1 MAFYPHLVIP
11 VLVSLGLTWLI
22 DKHLKK
28 FFFVFVFLY
37 PVVSYSDENLASS
50 KVFVEKLGKQVVE
63 KVSNTEITE
72 LERYNNFKKLYL
84 SSFDNYYIS
93 RFVLGRYWKT
103 IDKGIQK
110 KFVDSFNNY
119 IVATYAPKFKGWE
132 GTFKAVESLFEN
144 NYYNVK
150 MDILNK
156 DGPTLKMM
164 WKMYLNKNKEF
175 KILDVN
181 IDGVSMLVTQRA
193 EFLSVIKNHPN
204 GVNGLIDAMNKK
216 TDGS

>member
-1 MAFYPHLVIP
+1 M
-11 VLVSLGLTWLI
+11 
-22 DKHLKK
+22 HLKK
-28 FFFVFVFLY
+28 FFFVLIFLY

-103 IDKGIQK
+103 IDKGVQK

>member
-1 MAFYPHLVIP
+1 MHFKKLFLVLVLFYPVI
-11 VLVSLGLTWLI
+11 
-22 DKHLKK
+22 
-28 FFFVFVFLY
+28 
-37 PVVSYSDENLASS
+37 SYSDENIGKS
-50 KVFVEKLGKQVVE
+50 KIFVEKLGKQVVE

-72 LERYNNFKKLYL
+72 QERYNNFKTLYL

-110 KFVDSFNNY
+110 QFVNSFNNY

-164 WKMYLNKNKEF
+164 WKIYINKNEEF

-204 GVNGLIDAMNKK
+204 GVKGLIDAMDKK
-216 TDGS
+216 TAGS

>member
-1 MAFYPHLVIP
+1 M
-11 VLVSLGLTWLI
+11 
-22 DKHLKK
+22 HLKN
-28 FFFVFVFLY
+28 FFFVLIFLY

>member
-1 MAFYPHLVIP
+1 MYF
-11 VLVSLGLTWLI
+11 
-22 DKHLKK
+22 KK
-28 FFFVFVFLY
+28 FFFVLFFLY
-37 PVVSYSDENLASS
+37 PFTTNSDDNIGKS
-50 KVFVEKLGKQVVE
+50 KIFLEKLGKQVVE

-72 LERYNNFKKLYL
+72 QERYNNFKQLYL

-103 IDKGIQK
+103 IDKVIQK
-110 KFVDSFNNY
+110 QFVASFNNY

-132 GTFKAVESLFEN
+132 GTFKAVDSLLEN

-204 GVNGLIDAMNKK
+204 GVEGLIDAMNKK
-216 TDGS
+216 VTGS

>member
-1 MAFYPHLVIP
+1 MNIRR
-11 VLVSLGLTWLI
+11 
-22 DKHLKK
+22 
-28 FFFVFVFLY
+28 FFFSFILFFPLSVI
-37 PVVSYSDENLASS
+37 SDENIGKS
-50 KVFVEKLGKQVVE
+50 KVFIEKLGKQVVE
-63 KVSNTEITE
+63 KVSNTDISDV
-72 LERYNNFKKLYL
+72 ERYNNFKQLYL

-110 KFVDSFNNY
+110 QFVDSFNKY

-132 GTFKAVESLFEN
+132 GTFKAVDSLLEN

-150 MDILNK
+150 MDILNE

-204 GVNGLIDAMNKK
+204 GVVGLIDAMNKK
-216 TDGS
+216 TSGS

>member
-1 MAFYPHLVIP
+1 MNFRKLFFSFILFLP
-11 VLVSLGLTWLI
+11 LTAI
-22 DKHLKK
+22 
-28 FFFVFVFLY
+28 
-37 PVVSYSDENLASS
+37 SDENIGKS
-50 KVFVEKLGKQVVE
+50 KTFVEELGKEVVE
-63 KVSNTEITE
+63 KVSNTDISDI
-72 LERYNNFKKLYL
+72 ERYNNFKELYH

-103 IDKGIQK
+103 IDKGVQK
-110 KFVDSFNNY
+110 QFVNSFNNY
-119 IVATYAPKFKGWE
+119 IVATYAPKFKGWG
-132 GTFKAVESLFEN
+132 GTFKAVDSLLEN

-156 DGPTLKMM
+156 DGPSLKMM

-204 GVNGLIDAMNKK
+204 GVVGLIDAMNKK
-216 TDGS
+216 TSGS

>member
-1 MAFYPHLVIP
+1 MNIR
-11 VLVSLGLTWLI
+11 S
-22 DKHLKK
+22 
-28 FFFVFVFLY
+28 FFFSFILFIPL
-37 PVVSYSDENLASS
+37 SAISDENIDKS
-50 KVFVEKLGKQVVE
+50 KVFLEKLGKQVVE
-63 KVSNTEITE
+63 KVSNTDISDI
-72 LERYNNFKKLYL
+72 ERYNNFKQLYL

-110 KFVDSFNNY
+110 QFVDSFNKY

-132 GTFKAVESLFEN
+132 GTFKAVDSLLEN

-150 MDILNK
+150 MDILNE

-193 EFLSVIKNHPN
+193 EFSSVIKNHPL
-204 GVNGLIDAMNKK
+204 GVRGLIKQMNDKIN
-216 TDGS
+216 S

>member
-1 MAFYPHLVIP
+1 MNIR
-11 VLVSLGLTWLI
+11 S
-22 DKHLKK
+22 
-28 FFFVFVFLY
+28 FFFSFILFIPL
-37 PVVSYSDENLASS
+37 SAISDENIDKS
-50 KVFVEKLGKQVVE
+50 KVFLDKLGKQVVE
-63 KVSNTEITE
+63 KVSNTDISDI
-72 LERYNNFKKLYL
+72 ERYNNFKQLYL

-110 KFVDSFNNY
+110 QFVDSFNKY

-132 GTFKAVESLFEN
+132 GTFKAVDSLLEN

-150 MDILNK
+150 MDILNE

-204 GVNGLIDAMNKK
+204 GVVGLIDAMNKK
-216 TDGS
+216 TSGS

>member
-1 MAFYPHLVIP
+1 MNIRRFIFSFIL
-11 VLVSLGLTWLI
+11 
-22 DKHLKK
+22 
-28 FFFVFVFLY
+28 FFPL
-37 PVVSYSDENLASS
+37 SAISDENIGKS
-50 KVFVEKLGKQVVE
+50 KVFIEKLGKQVVE
-63 KVSNTEITE
+63 KVSNTDISDV
-72 LERYNNFKKLYL
+72 ERYNNFKQLYL

-110 KFVDSFNNY
+110 QFVDSFNKY

-132 GTFKAVESLFEN
+132 GTFKAVDSLLEN

-150 MDILNK
+150 MDILNE

-204 GVNGLIDAMNKK
+204 GVVGLIDAMNKK
-216 TDGS
+216 TSGS

>member
-1 MAFYPHLVIP
+1 MRFKKLFLVLILFYPVI
-11 VLVSLGLTWLI
+11 S
-22 DKHLKK
+22 H
-28 FFFVFVFLY
+28 
-37 PVVSYSDENLASS
+37 SDENIGKS
-50 KVFVEKLGKQVVE
+50 KLFVEKLGKQVVE

-72 LERYNNFKKLYL
+72 QERYNNFKTLYL

-103 IDKGIQK
+103 IDKGIQQQ
-110 KFVDSFNNY
+110 FVDSFNNY

-164 WKMYLNKNKEF
+164 WKIYINKNEEF

-204 GVNGLIDAMNKK
+204 GVKGLIDAMDKK
-216 TDGS
+216 TAGS

>member
-1 MAFYPHLVIP
+1 M
-11 VLVSLGLTWLI
+11 
-22 DKHLKK
+22 HLKR
-28 FFFVFVFLY
+28 FFFVLIFLY
-37 PVVSYSDENLASS
+37 PLVSYSDENLASS

-103 IDKGIQK
+103 IDKGVQK

>member
-1 MAFYPHLVIP
+1 M
-11 VLVSLGLTWLI
+11 
-22 DKHLKK
+22 HLKK
-28 FFFVFVFLY
+28 FFFVLVFLY
-37 PVVSYSDENLASS
+37 PLVSYSDENLAGS

-103 IDKGIQK
+103 IDKGVQK

>member
-1 MAFYPHLVIP
+1 MNIRR
-11 VLVSLGLTWLI
+11 
-22 DKHLKK
+22 
-28 FFFVFVFLY
+28 FFFSFILFIPL
-37 PVVSYSDENLASS
+37 SAISDENIDKS
-50 KVFVEKLGKQVVE
+50 KVFIEKLGKQVVE
-63 KVSNTEITE
+63 KVSNTDISDV
-72 LERYNNFKKLYL
+72 ERYNNFKQLYL

-110 KFVDSFNNY
+110 QFVDSFNKY

-132 GTFKAVESLFEN
+132 GTFKAVDSLLEN

-150 MDILNK
+150 MDILNE

-204 GVNGLIDAMNKK
+204 GVVGLIDAMNKK
-216 TDGS
+216 TSGS

>member
-1 MAFYPHLVIP
+1 MHFIKKLFLVLVLFYPVI
-11 VLVSLGLTWLI
+11 
-22 DKHLKK
+22 
-28 FFFVFVFLY
+28 
-37 PVVSYSDENLASS
+37 SYSDENIGKS
-50 KVFVEKLGKQVVE
+50 KMFVEKLGKQVVE

-72 LERYNNFKKLYL
+72 QERYNNFKTLYL

-110 KFVDSFNNY
+110 QFVDSFNNY

-150 MDILNK
+150 MDILNE

-164 WKMYLNKNKEF
+164 WKIYINKNEEF

-204 GVNGLIDAMNKK
+204 GVKGLIDAMDKK
-216 TDGS
+216 TAGS

>member
-1 MAFYPHLVIP
+1 MNIRR
-11 VLVSLGLTWLI
+11 
-22 DKHLKK
+22 
-28 FFFVFVFLY
+28 FFFSFILFL
-37 PVVSYSDENLASS
+37 PLSAISDENIGKS
-50 KVFVEKLGKQVVE
+50 KVFIEKLGKQVVE

-72 LERYNNFKKLYL
+72 IERYNNFKQLYL

-110 KFVDSFNNY
+110 QFVDSFNKY

-132 GTFKAVESLFEN
+132 GTFKAVDSLLEN

-150 MDILNK
+150 MDILNE

-204 GVNGLIDAMNKK
+204 GVVGLIDAMNKK
-216 TDGS
+216 TSGS

>member
-1 MAFYPHLVIP
+1 M
-11 VLVSLGLTWLI
+11 
-22 DKHLKK
+22 HLKK
-28 FFFVFVFLY
+28 FFFVLIFLY

-103 IDKGIQK
+103 IDKSVQK

>member
-1 MAFYPHLVIP
+1 MNFR
-11 VLVSLGLTWLI
+11 
-22 DKHLKK
+22 K
-28 FFFVFVFLY
+28 FFFSFILFL
-37 PVVSYSDENLASS
+37 PLTAISDENIGKS
-50 KVFVEKLGKQVVE
+50 KVFVEKLGKEVVE
-63 KVSNTEITE
+63 KVSNTDISDI
-72 LERYNNFKKLYL
+72 ERYNNFKELYL

-110 KFVDSFNNY
+110 QFVDSFNNY
-119 IVATYAPKFKGWE
+119 IVATYAPKFKGWG
-132 GTFKAVESLFEN
+132 GTFKAVDSLLEN

-204 GVNGLIDAMNKK
+204 GVVGLIDAMNKK
-216 TDGS
+216 TSGS

>member
-1 MAFYPHLVIP
+1 MHFKKLFLVLVLFYPVI
-11 VLVSLGLTWLI
+11 
-22 DKHLKK
+22 
-28 FFFVFVFLY
+28 
-37 PVVSYSDENLASS
+37 SYSDENIGKS
-50 KVFVEKLGKQVVE
+50 KMFVEKLGKQVVE

-72 LERYNNFKKLYL
+72 QERYNNFKTLYL

-110 KFVDSFNNY
+110 QFVDSFNNY

-164 WKMYLNKNKEF
+164 WKIYINKNEEF

-193 EFLSVIKNHPN
+193 EFLSVIKNLPN
-204 GVNGLIDAMNKK
+204 GVKGLIDAMDKK
-216 TDGS
+216 TAGS

>member
-1 MAFYPHLVIP
+1 MSCL
-11 VLVSLGLTWLI
+11 
-22 DKHLKK
+22 
-28 FFFVFVFLY
+28 FFVLIFLY
-37 PVVSYSDENLASS
+37 PVVSYSDDNLASS

>member
-1 MAFYPHLVIP
+1 M
-11 VLVSLGLTWLI
+11 
-22 DKHLKK
+22 HLKK
-28 FFFVFVFLY
+28 FFFALIFLY
-37 PVVSYSDENLASS
+37 PFVSYSDENLANS

-103 IDKGIQK
+103 IDKSVQK

-144 NYYNVK
+144 NHYNVK

>member
-1 MAFYPHLVIP
+1 MNIRR
-11 VLVSLGLTWLI
+11 
-22 DKHLKK
+22 
-28 FFFVFVFLY
+28 FFFSFILLFPL
-37 PVVSYSDENLASS
+37 SAISDENIGKS
-50 KVFVEKLGKQVVE
+50 KVFIEKLGKEVVE
-63 KVSNTEITE
+63 KVSNTNISDV
-72 LERYNNFKKLYL
+72 ERYNNFKQLYL

-110 KFVDSFNNY
+110 QFVDSFNKY

-132 GTFKAVESLFEN
+132 GTFKAVDSLLEN

-150 MDILNK
+150 MDILNE

-204 GVNGLIDAMNKK
+204 GVVGLIDAMNKK
-216 TDGS
+216 TSGS

>member
-1 MAFYPHLVIP
+1 M
-11 VLVSLGLTWLI
+11 
-22 DKHLKK
+22 HLKK
-28 FFFVFVFLY
+28 FFFVLIFLY
-37 PVVSYSDENLASS
+37 PFVSYSDENLAGS

-193 EFLSVIKNHPN
+193 EFMSVIKNNPD
-204 GVNGLIDAMNKK
+204 GVVGLIKAMKK
-216 TDGS
+216 KILI

>member
-1 MAFYPHLVIP
+1 M
-11 VLVSLGLTWLI
+11 
-22 DKHLKK
+22 HLKK
-28 FFFVFVFLY
+28 FFFVLIFLY
-37 PVVSYSDENLASS
+37 PIVSYSDENLASS

-103 IDKGIQK
+103 IDKGVQK

>member
-1 MAFYPHLVIP
+1 M
-11 VLVSLGLTWLI
+11 
-22 DKHLKK
+22 HLKK
-28 FFFVFVFLY
+28 FFFILVFLY
-37 PVVSYSDENLASS
+37 PLVSYSDENLASS

-103 IDKGIQK
+103 IDKGVQK